1 MSLVVKVT
9 LVVRVRLGMVE
20 GMMNGVLMV
29 VNWFDIVLVIVT
41 VVQSMMVLVLR
52 VVITI
57 VGLNIIFVPIRMII
71 SMVK

>member
-1 MSLVVKVT
+1 MD
-9 LVVRVRLGMVE
+9 
-20 GMMNGVLMV
+20 GVLMV
-29 VNWFDIVLVIVT
+29 VNWFYIVLVIVT

>member
-1 MSLVVKVT
+1 VIRL
-9 LVVRVRLGMVE
+9 RV
-20 GMMNGVLMV
+20 MNGVLMV
-29 VNWFDIVLVIVT
+29 VNWFYIVLVIVT

>member
-1 MSLVVKVT
+1 M
-9 LVVRVRLGMVE
+9 VRVRVMD
-20 GMMNGVLMV
+20 GVLMV
-29 VNWFDIVLVIVT
+29 VNWFYIVLVIVT